1 MVSAAVSAGELATIG
16 IFEGLSPE
24 AMADCAT
31 LATRRTLPARRIVF
45 GQGEP
50 SARFQVLVSGRIRIC
65 QTGRDGGLAL
75 MRMIGPGEPFGSF
88 GMFVDGCYPAEATTS
103 APSVE
108 LSWSK
113 ADFLHLLER
122 YPAVAIKVIA
132 LCARRL
138 AEVQERLREVTTMP
152 AEHRIA
158 NALLRLSR
166 AHGRESPDGRV
177 EIAWPLT
184 RKDIAALSATSLYT
198 ASRVLTRW
206 ERAAIVASGGK
217 RISIIPARLEL
228 VLERV

>member
-122 YPAVAIKVIA
+122 RNGDTQEHRDRQPAKDDRYGQHADQMRDDRPA
-132 LCARRL
+132 PGDR
-138 AEVQERLREVTTMP
+138 QRLR
-152 AEHRIA
+152 HRFTVG
-158 NALLRLSR
+158 
-166 AHGRESPDGRV
+166 AH
-177 EIAWPLT
+177 
-184 RKDIAALSATSLYT
+184 AAFS
-198 ASRVLTRW
+198 
-206 ERAAIVASGGK
+206 
-217 RISIIPARLEL
+217 
-228 VLERV
+228 